1 MAHFLS
7 MNLDIT
13 QRRKLLEL
21 ARKSIELGLA
31 ARSLPGWSEAQI
43 DADLQLEGASFA
55 TLRIDGMLRG
65 CCGTIHPTRPL
76 AEDVWR
82 NAWASAF
89 SDPRFPPLAR
99 SEYPNLD
106 LHLSVLSPLEAVHVE
121 SELELLETLR
131 PGTDGLVLEL
141 DAACATFLP
150 AVWEQLPEPR
160 AFLRHLKE
168 KAGWPAQFWSARIR
182 VYRYTT
188 LSFGADEQPETD
200 QGR

>member
-1 MAHFLS
+1 MGHLPF
-7 MNLDIT
+7 MDLDVS

-21 ARKSIELGLA
+21 GRKSIELGLE
-31 ARSLPGWSEAQI
+31 ARRLPDWSAAQI
-43 DADLQLEGASFA
+43 DADLQVVRASFA
-55 TLRIDGMLRG
+55 TLKIDGMLRG
-65 CCGTIHPTRPL
+65 CCGTVYPARSL

-99 SEYPNLD
+99 SEYPHLE
-106 LHLSVLSPLEAVHVE
+106 LHVSILSALEAVQVE
-121 SELELLETLR
+121 SEFELLEALR
-131 PGTDGLVLEL
+131 PGTDGLLLEL
-141 DAACATFLP
+141 DTTRATFLP

-168 KAGWPAQFWSARIR
+168 KAGWPAEFWTSRIR

-188 LSFGADEQPETD
+188 QGIGADALTP
-200 QGR
+200 GAPG

>member
-1 MAHFLS
+1 MD
-7 MNLDIT
+7 LDIS

-21 ARKSIELGLA
+21 GRKSIELGLTV
-31 ARSLPGWSEAQI
+31 RRLPAWSDAQI
-43 DADLQLEGASFA
+43 DADLQLPRASFS
-55 TLRIDGMLRG
+55 TLEIDGRLRG
-65 CCGTIHPTRPL
+65 CCGTIYPTRSL

-106 LHLSVLSPLEAVHVE
+106 LHISVLSPIEPVNLESE
-121 SELELLETLR
+121 SELLESLR

-141 DAACATFLP
+141 DAARATFLP

-160 AFLRHLKE
+160 EFLRHLKE
-168 KAGWPAQFWSARIR
+168 KAGWPATFWSSRIR
-182 VYRYTT
+182 VYRYMTQ
-188 LSFGADEQPETD
+188 SFGA
-200 QGR
+200 G

>member
-1 MAHFLS
+1 MARLPY
-7 MNLDIT
+7 MDLDIS

-21 ARKSIELGLA
+21 GRKSIELGLTV
-31 ARSLPGWSEAQI
+31 RRLPAWSDAQI
-43 DADLQLEGASFA
+43 DADLQLPRASFS
-55 TLRIDGMLRG
+55 TLEIDGRLRG
-65 CCGTIHPTRPL
+65 CCGTIYPTRSL

-106 LHLSVLSPLEAVHVE
+106 LHISVLSPLEPVNLESE
-121 SELELLETLR
+121 SELLESLR

-141 DAACATFLP
+141 DAARATFLP

-160 AFLRHLKE
+160 EFLRHLKE
-168 KAGWPAQFWSARIR
+168 KAGWPATFWSSRIR
-182 VYRYTT
+182 VYRYMTQ
-188 LSFGADEQPETD
+188 SFGA
-200 QGR
+200 G